1 MRIVPA
7 GLTYDMELAV
17 ANGTAALTLEGALD
31 DSAELAFKLELDK
44 VVAAR
49 PTRFVLRMED
59 LQTMSDMCAR
69 LLAFNARRLDIETK
83 VFIVG
88 AADRVKG
95 ALQRVGFSEEATVV
109 GDIAEIE
116 GA

>member
-1 MRIVPA
+1 
-7 GLTYDMELAV
+7 
-17 ANGTAALTLEGALD
+17 
-31 DSAELAFKLELDK
+31 

-95 ALQRVGFSEEATVV
+95 ALQRVGFLEEATVV

>member
-1 MRIVPA
+1 
-7 GLTYDMELAV
+7 
-17 ANGTAALTLEGALD
+17 
-31 DSAELAFKLELDK
+31 
-44 VVAAR
+44 
-49 PTRFVLRMED
+49 
-59 LQTMSDMCAR
+59 MSDMCAR

-95 ALQRVGFSEEATVV
+95 ALQRVGFLEEATVV